1 MRDKINNDPK
11 MQVALVALLLVAG
24 VFLLITKM
32 GGGEEEEAEPLAEA
46 TVSVA
51 GTESTAT
58 ATGATVG
65 EAVEGAAEEA
75 VAGAA
80 PVTPTV
86 APSAIQAPPPPPP
99 VTVAYKEDK
108 TVVLL
113 VVHDGAI
120 DDDLVAESVETL
132 SSLEN
137 VVTFV
142 VPASQIYRYAAI
154 TLGVEVSRVPALV
167 VMRPKRLSKGTPQAS
182 VTFGFRSQESV
193 EQAVH
198 DAEYDGPAESYH
210 PN

>member
-11 MQVALVALLLVAG
+11 MQVALVALLLIAG
-24 VFLLITKM
+24 AFLLVTKM
-32 GGGEEEEAEPLAEA
+32 GGGEEEAAEPLAEA
-46 TVSVA
+46 TVTVA

-58 ATGATVG
+58 ATGATIG
-65 EAVEGAAEEA
+65 EAVEGAAEVA
-75 VAGAA
+75 VEGG
-80 PVTPTV
+80 TV
-86 APSAIQAPPPPPP
+86 APSVAPSSIQAPPPPQP

-113 VVHDGAI
+113 IVHDGSI
-120 DDDLVAESVETL
+120 DDKLVADSVETL

-142 VPASQIYRYAAI
+142 VPASQIYRYASI

-167 VMRPKRLSKGTPQAS
+167 VMRPKGLSKGTPQAS
-182 VTFGFRSQESV
+182 VTFGFKNRESV